1 MSARI
6 PRRNRAAP
14 SRVIDGA
21 AVVVQ
26 TRLAEVAMLNEVGT
40 AVWGA
45 IDGTRSEDDI
55 AALIAGQFEVTQDQA
70 VRDVAAFV
78 DELVS
83 AGLVELAP

>member
-6 PRRNRAAP
+6 PRRHRAAP

-26 TRLAEVAMLNEVGT
+26 TRLSEVSMLNEVGT

-55 AALIAGQFEVTQDQA
+55 AALVAAEFDVTHEQA
-70 VRDVAAFV
+70 TRDVAAFL
-78 DELVS
+78 DELVT
-83 AGLVELAP
+83 AGLVELSP